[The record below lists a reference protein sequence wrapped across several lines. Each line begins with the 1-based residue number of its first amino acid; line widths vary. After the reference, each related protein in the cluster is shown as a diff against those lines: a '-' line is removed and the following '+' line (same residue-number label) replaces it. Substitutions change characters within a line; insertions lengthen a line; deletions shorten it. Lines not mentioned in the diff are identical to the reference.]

1 MSISN
6 DEYTMLVEQLTAVK
20 MEKYELIEKNK
31 KMVLLCFVILPSD
44 ELCFDQFVALQVK
57 DSTADKNRIL
67 ELESQNAHYFKERQR
82 ADELLAAS
90 KDAQQVSELKHEN
103 ENQREQ
109 IKLLKQSMQQ
119 LFEGQQ
125 KAQSELE
132 YLRKV
137 QSKGRVL
144 SSISTA

>member
-1 MSISN
+1 
-6 DEYTMLVEQLTAVK
+6 MLFWCDNYFCT
-20 MEKYELIEKNK
+20 
-31 KMVLLCFVILPSD
+31 
-44 ELCFDQFVALQVK
+44 LQAK
-57 DSTADKNRIL
+57 DATADKNKIA

-90 KDAQQVSELKHEN
+90 KDAQQVSDLKHEN

-125 KAQSELE
+125 KAQTELE

-137 QSKGRVL
+137 QSKGISL
-144 SSISTA
+144 LYYSSLAVFLLQ